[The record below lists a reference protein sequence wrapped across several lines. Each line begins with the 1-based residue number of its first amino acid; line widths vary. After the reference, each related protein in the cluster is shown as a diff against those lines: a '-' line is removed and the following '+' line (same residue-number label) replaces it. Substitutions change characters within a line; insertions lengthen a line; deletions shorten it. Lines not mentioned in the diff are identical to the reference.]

1 MEAVIPVEAPT
12 VICMAGAT
20 PDVWAVCATVS
31 AVAVAVPLSV
41 KVLDVVVAPEIVT
54 APVPIVTAPVEV
66 LKVPVPPDQS
76 FAAAPEAV
84 TPAPIVISPLK
95 IEVPAS
101 MSSAYLFVPT

>member
-1 MEAVIPVEAPT
+1 MPVEAPT

-66 LKVPVPPDQS
+66 LKVPLLPEKSLAMAPD
-76 FAAAPEAV
+76 AK
-84 TPAPIVISPLK
+84 TPAPKV
-95 IEVPAS
+95 
-101 MSSAYLFVPT
+101 